1 MSAFIERLLARA
13 IEKPCFRKV
22 KSLFQNRVFRPPN
35 RQPKFSTS
43 FYLLGFVGADIIKI
57 EKDCWFAVLTSKQV
71 NSFNEHLS
79 KREI

>member
-1 MSAFIERLLARA
+1 M
-13 IEKPCFRKV
+13 
-22 KSLFQNRVFRPPN
+22 
-35 RQPKFSTS
+35 T